1 MGRLAELRRLSPAER
16 RVLALAWMLLL
27 AAPLWL
33 RVLPL
38 RRLVVSPRTGRP
50 TRLLPQRVAQ
60 LVDIAS
66 RRVPGARCLPVAVVT
81 ARLLARQGAAT
92 TLRIGVAR
100 CADDLAAHAWVE
112 CDGVPLDP
120 GEIEHYRPLVTIAAP
135 AAREAHR

>member
-1 MGRLAELRRLSPAER
+1 MGRLAELGRLSATER

-33 RVLPL
+33 RLLPL
-38 RRLVVSPRTGRP
+38 RRLVVSPRAGRTP
-50 TRLLPQRVAQ
+50 RLPPKRVAQ

-81 ARLLARQGAAT
+81 AWLLAWQGSAA

-100 CADDLAAHAWVE
+100 DAGDLTAHAWVE
-112 CDGVPLDP
+112 CDGVPLAA
-120 GEIEHYRPLVTIAAP
+120 GEIDDYRALVSIAAP
-135 AAREAHR
+135 VAPEAHR

>member
-38 RRLVVSPRTGRP
+38 RRLVVSPRAGRP
-50 TRLLPQRVAQ
+50 RLAPQRVAQ

-81 ARLLARQGAAT
+81 VRLLARQGTAA

-100 CADDLAAHAWVE
+100 FAGDLAAHAWVE

-120 GEIEHYRPLVTIAAP
+120 GETEHYHPLVSIAAP
-135 AAREAHR
+135 AAPGAHR